1 MLYFENALGDM
12 NSMAKRALVGLFLLF
27 FLPMASWAA
36 DFRVDQVEVAGNRRV
51 ELSAITAQISVKP
64 GSDVSPAAV
73 NKDIQ
78 AIFKLGH
85 FSDVK
90 ADLSEKGGLQ
100 VLTYQVVERPLVRK
114 IGFSG
119 NKKLK
124 DDKLQPL
131 VTFKTPSIY
140 HPQAIEKSVA
150 ALRKAYIEEG
160 YYAAQISPKVEI
172 SDQNEATVVFDIVE
186 GQKVLVRHIRFEGN
200 TVFTDKQLKKV
211 METKE
216 KWFLSWLTNRGTY
229 KDDVLQM
236 DLEIIADQYF
246 NKGYVQIKVKQPQIT
261 FSDDKRYMDI
271 LIEIQEGAQFRVGDV
286 QIQGDLIRDKGDLF
300 SLLKLKQG
308 DIFSRELLRGD
319 VSTLNDLYA
328 NQGYA
333 YVNISPVTRLNIEE
347 HLVIILYDIEQGVQ
361 VSIDRIQITGNTK
374 TRDKII
380 RRQMK
385 LIEGDLYNAG
395 EIKESRSKINNLG
408 FFEEVNV
415 STSKGVDD
423 EHMNVDVEVKEKPTG
438 TFSIGGGYSSVDGF
452 VAQGSVSQDNF
463 LGKALRLNLSA
474 SLGGSTTTYQ
484 LGILNP
490 YFLDTDLALGGDVY
504 NTDREY
510 TDFSKKTTG
519 GDIKLGFPL
528 SDETRLFFV
537 YRYEKKEIYDVDP
550 LASDYWKDQE
560 GKSTL
565 SSLFTSFSLNN
576 TDYRPDPTRGNIG
589 EISWEVAGPG
599 GTEYFSK
606 YIVDHRIFYPW
617 KWGSVFS
624 LHGQAGYVHKI
635 SNKEIPVDERF
646 FLGGINTLRGF
657 ATREVGPRDENGD
670 YIGGDKEAFFN
681 LEYTFP
687 LIKDLG
693 FKGLLFFDTGN
704 AWGEDEEFF
713 STMRYSVGWGIRWNS
728 PMGPLRLEWGYNLAP
743 KDYED
748 NSRFEFSIG
757 RFF

>member
-1 MLYFENALGDM
+1 
-12 NSMAKRALVGLFLLF
+12 MAKRAFAVLFLLF
-27 FLPMASWAA
+27 LLPGLGWAA
-36 DFRVDQVEVAGNRRV
+36 DFKVDQVTVSGNRRV
-51 ELSAITAQISVKP
+51 ELSAITAVISVKP
-64 GSDVSPAAV
+64 GPDVTAEMID
-73 NKDIQ
+73 KDIQ

-90 ADLSEKGGLQ
+90 ADLSPKDGLD

-114 IGFSG
+114 ISFSG
-119 NKKLK
+119 YKKVK
-124 DDKLQPL
+124 EDKLIPL

-140 HPQAIEKSVA
+140 HPQAVEKSIEA
-150 ALRKAYIEEG
+150 IRKYYIGEG
-160 YYAAQISPKVEI
+160 YYGVQITPQVDI

-186 GQKVLVRHIRFEGN
+186 GQKILVRHIRFEGN
-200 TVFTDKQLKKV
+200 TVFTDKELKKV
-211 METKE
+211 MDTKE

-229 KDDVLQM
+229 KDEVLEM
-236 DLEIIADQYF
+236 DLDIIADQYL

-261 FSDDKRYMDI
+261 FTPDKKYMDL
-271 LIEIQEGAQFRVGDV
+271 LIEIQEGEQFRVGDV
-286 QIQGDLIRDKGDLF
+286 QIQGDLIRDKGELF
-300 SLLKLKQG
+300 ALLKLKQG
-308 DIFSRELLRGD
+308 DVFSRELLRGD
-319 VSTLNDLYA
+319 ISTLNDLYA

-333 YVNISPVTRLNIEE
+333 YVNVSPVTRLDNKER
-347 HLVIILYDIEQGVQ
+347 LVNILYDIEQGVQ
-361 VSIDRIQITGNTK
+361 VTIDRIHITGNTR

-385 LIEGDLYNAG
+385 LIEGDLYNSTK
-395 EIKESRSKINNLG
+395 IKDSRNKINNLG
-408 FFEEVNV
+408 FFEDVNV
-415 STSKGVDD
+415 STSKGPEESLMD
-423 EHMNVDVEVKEKPTG
+423 VDVEVKEKPTG

-463 LGKALRLNLSA
+463 LGRALRLNLSA

-484 LGILNP
+484 LGVLNP

-519 GDIKLGFPL
+519 GDVKLGFPL
-528 SDETRLFFV
+528 TENTRLFFV

-550 LASDYWKDQE
+550 DASDYWKDQE

-565 SSLFTSFSLNN
+565 SSLYSSFSLNT
-576 TDYRPDPTRGNIG
+576 TDYRPDPTSGNVG
-589 EISWEVAGPG
+589 ELSWEVAGPG

-606 YIVDHRIFYPW
+606 YILDHRIFFPW
-617 KWGSVFS
+617 KWSTVFS
-624 LHGQAGYVHKI
+624 IHGQVGYVHKLT
-635 SNKEIPVDERF
+635 NKEIPIDERF

-657 ATREVGPRDENGD
+657 ATREVGPRDADGY

-681 LEYTFP
+681 FEYTFP

-713 STMRYSVGWGIRWNS
+713 STMRYSAGWGIRWNS
-728 PMGPLRLEWGYNLAP
+728 PMGPLRLEWGYNLDP